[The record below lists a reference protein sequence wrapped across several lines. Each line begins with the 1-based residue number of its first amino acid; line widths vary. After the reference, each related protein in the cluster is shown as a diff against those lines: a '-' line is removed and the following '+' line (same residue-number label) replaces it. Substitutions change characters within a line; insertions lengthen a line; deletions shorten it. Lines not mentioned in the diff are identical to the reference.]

1 MGTPPTQDEVLGYFD
16 SLSNWGR
23 WGDDDLLG
31 TLNLITAEKRMQAAS
46 LVREGVSVSCS
57 RQIPYPGPMAM
68 GAANPLINMV
78 QTGERYALG
87 DNPGHPL
94 FPGVEML
101 EWAAE
106 HVAFVFH
113 GMVFT
118 HIDGLAHVFFRG
130 QMYNGRPAS
139 LVKASEGAT
148 IQTSDVMRDGIMSR
162 GVLLDVARVKGVTTL
177 EPGDHVFPEDLEA
190 AEEAQGVRVEPG
202 DVLLLRTGH
211 GAAVDAAA
219 ASGEE
224 PPHEHS
230 GYNAGCLPWIR
241 ERDVALLGSD
251 VIQDATPAGDFP
263 KTMLPVHQ
271 VSLVAMGLR
280 LIDNGHLERL
290 AEACAERNRWEFCLT
305 LNPLR
310 LAQGTGSPANPIATF

>member
-31 TLNLITAEKRMQAAS
+31 TLNLITPEKRMQAAS

-118 HIDGLAHVFFRG
+118 HIDGLAHVFYKG

-148 IQTSDVMRDGIMSR
+148 VQTSDVMRDGIMSR

-224 PPHEHS
+224 PPARAL
-230 GYNAGCLPWIR
+230 GVQRGLPAVDPR
-241 ERDVALLGSD
+241 ARRGAARLGRDPGRH
-251 VIQDATPAGDFP
+251 AT
-263 KTMLPVHQ
+263 
-271 VSLVAMGLR
+271 R
-280 LIDNGHLERL
+280 
-290 AEACAERNRWEFCLT
+290 
-305 LNPLR
+305 
-310 LAQGTGSPANPIATF
+310 